1 MKITTNN
8 SLNKLIQLIKAKLDE
23 LSQMVTNS
31 FNSINGQISTIN
43 TTLSS
48 KPSIDDVTPSATSV
62 FSSQKTDTLLSA
74 KANSTHSHSINDIT
88 NLQNTLDSKA
98 NSSHIHSEYATKEQ
112 VGNLNYKA
120 LSQSE
125 YDGLATKDA
134 NTIYF
139 IYED

>member
-31 FNSINGQISTIN
+31 FNSINGQIRTIN

-48 KPSIDDVTPSATSV
+48 KPSINDVTPSATSV

-120 LSQSE
+120 LSQTE
-125 YDGLATKDA
+125 YDSLATKDA

-139 IYED
+139 IYEE